1 MGAVEVVGVEP
12 KTYPP
17 LLLFYQNLAK
27 NGKIGN
33 IGFQFNH
40 FVPRTRCQGRGFPD
54 RYSYTNSIQKEGVN
68 TWTKS

>member
-33 IGFQFNH
+33 IGFQTDH
-40 FVPRTRCQGRGFPD
+40 FVPKNLYQGRGNPD
-54 RYSYTNSIQKEGVN
+54 RCPYYSSIQIKE
-68 TWTKS
+68 TTDA